1 MEWMYNI
8 RSINCR
14 AYKIHGAVN
23 DCKITIVGNRSHQRV
38 RSDQWEAWSQGHAV
52 GPAAQAL
59 AAFARAA
66 IRYSSESRCLVF
78 GGILT
83 CEIEVEV

>member
-1 MEWMYNI
+1 
-8 RSINCR
+8 
-14 AYKIHGAVN
+14 VP
-23 DCKITIVGNRSHQRV
+23 
-38 RSDQWEAWSQGHAV
+38 GHAV